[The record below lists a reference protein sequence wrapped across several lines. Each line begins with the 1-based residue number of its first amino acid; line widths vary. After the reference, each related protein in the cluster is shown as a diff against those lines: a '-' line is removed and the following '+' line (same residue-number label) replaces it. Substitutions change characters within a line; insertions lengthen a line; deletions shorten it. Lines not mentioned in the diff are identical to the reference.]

1 MSAVANSTNYDI
13 HQVVYDVLL
22 SVFNDVV
29 SYIPKVA
36 TALILF
42 LIFWMLASVIK
53 NSLFR
58 LSLTFKNG
66 KERIVQIVAQL
77 VNGVILLIGIITALG
92 SMGVNISALVASV
105 GLSGFAIS
113 FAMKESLSNLLAGM
127 MILFYQPFKKGSLIA
142 VDSYEGKVI
151 AIDLRYTSL
160 ESTKPDKMNRLFL
173 IPNSVLLTKSIEI
186 INP

>member
-1 MSAVANSTNYDI
+1 MIDTKIYTDI
-13 HQVVYDVLL
+13 HQVVYKVLM
-22 SVFNDVV
+22 SVINDFI
-29 SYIPKVA
+29 SFLPKLA

-42 LIFWMLASVIK
+42 FIFWFIASLIK
-53 NSLFR
+53 KSLFK
-58 LSLTFKNG
+58 LSLTLKNG
-66 KERIVQIVAQL
+66 KERILQIMAQL
-77 VNGVILLIGIITALG
+77 INGIILLIGIITALG

-127 MILFYQPFKKGSLIA
+127 MILFYQPFKKGDTIC

-160 ESTKPDKMNRLFL
+160 ASTKSEKPNRVFL

-186 INP
+186 EK